1 MAERS
6 PQIPAGYTGEED
18 RALRKFTYGCY
29 IVSAAGEDDVP
40 VASTI
45 AWVSQASFQPPLIM
59 VAVWSEGRLA
69 QAIERSEQFAVNIV
83 QADQVPLAEQ
93 FIRHDE
99 YVPPDP
105 EDFEVGEDIGVPVLK
120 QVPAYVECQLVGKL
134 TGGDHT
140 IYVGRVGG
148 AAIRDDEAAALMLVD
163 TPWVYAGL
171 KGRE

>member
-69 QAIERSEQFAVNIV
+69 QAIERSEQF
-83 QADQVPLAEQ
+83 AEQ

>member
-1 MAERS
+1 MAELS
-6 PQIPAGYTGEED
+6 TEVPAGYTGEED

-29 IVSAAGEDDVP
+29 VVSAEGEAAAP
-40 VASTI
+40 VASTVSW
-45 AWVSQASFQPPLIM
+45 ASQASFDPPLIM
-59 VAVWSEGRLA
+59 VAVWSDGRLA
-69 QAIERSEQFAVNIV
+69 ESIERSEQFAVNIV
-83 QADQVPLAEQ
+83 QANQVELAEQ
-93 FIRHDE
+93 FIRHEE
-99 YVPPDP
+99 YVPANP
-105 EDFEVGEDIGVPVLK
+105 EDFEVGQDIGVPVLK

-148 AAIRDDEAAALMLVD
+148 AAIRDDEARALMLVD